1 MLLDVNT
8 NVLAS
13 TKLNKEEHRF
23 LAKDLIS
30 SNFLKCKCWRARLIK
45 ICISSSNISR
55 GTAFQIILDQ
65 VITDG
70 SFREQVGYNLNR
82 KSLYGIDVAGES

>member
-1 MLLDVNT
+1 MPDKV
-8 NVLAS
+8 
-13 TKLNKEEHRF
+13 
-23 LAKDLIS
+23 I
-30 SNFLKCKCWRARLIK
+30 I

-70 SFREQVGYNLNR
+70 SFRKQVGYNLNR